1 MNRLTSGTVSL
12 IALLV
17 VSGCNNDPTE
27 DLRGPVTRIQSTPST
42 LNVTQGKTKTIQFTA
57 LDDQGNLIPSAYEVS
72 AVGSGISVKR
82 DSTFFEQFVGDSLT
96 VPATA
101 TTFQFIVSG
110 IDLVSTSF
118 VVSAAGQQITVPVV
132 VAPDPAFVPIS
143 TVTSTGPNAS
153 DTTVITAPA
162 GYVFNPDATVAFDA
176 GDAITLGVSD
186 DGTQL
191 FILPPPGATSK
202 GIVTGLAAP
211 YLPQAPV
218 SDSTDV
224 ALTIAATVPAQS
236 GTDQFATAP
245 TITIAPSGGS
255 TAFYDGAPMAAA
267 ACGDESGAPCQ
278 LYKFV
283 LSEDAVLD
291 FSLGWSN
298 VADLGLYILDSAG
311 NDVPDDTFCD
321 DNGRGSTAGL
331 EACALSLTAGTY
343 FAAVVSFGPFYPIPG
358 AAPGTDAAGGPDPNP
373 DWISLLV
380 TTE

>member
-42 LNVTQGKTKTIQFTA
+42 LNVTQGKTKTIQVTA

-82 DSTFFEQFVGDSLT
+82 DSSFFEQFVGDSLT

-118 VVSAAGQQITVPVV
+118 VVSAAGQQITIPVV
-132 VAPDPAFVPIS
+132 VAPDPAFAPIS

-162 GYVFNPDATVAFDA
+162 GYVFNPDAAVTFDA

-186 DGTQL
+186 DGSQL

-202 GIVTGLAAP
+202 GIVSGLAAP

-218 SDSTDV
+218 TDSTDV
-224 ALTIAATVPAQS
+224 ALTISTSVPPQP
-236 GTDQFATAP
+236 GTDDPTTAP
-245 TITIAPSGGS
+245 VIALPPSGGT
-255 TAFYDGAPMAAA
+255 TAFYDGTAFGAGP
-267 ACGDESGAPCQ
+267 CGVQSISPCQ
-278 LYKFV
+278 FYKITLPADGSF
-283 LSEDAVLD
+283 DA
-291 FSLGWSN
+291 SLAWSN
-298 VADLGLYILDSAG
+298 TTDLGLYVFESDGTTLTDQA
-311 NDVPDDTFCD
+311 CD
-321 DNGRGSTAGL
+321 DLGNAADGGA
-331 EACALSLTAGTY
+331 EACTITLAAGDYYIALVNFGPAYVPPDPAPDWLSLA
-343 FAAVVSFGPFYPIPG
+343 
-358 AAPGTDAAGGPDPNP
+358 
-373 DWISLLV
+373 IS
-380 TTE
+380 TP

>member
-27 DLRGPVTRIQSTPST
+27 NLRGPVTRIQATPTT
-42 LNVTQGKTKTIQFTA
+42 LNVTLGKVKTIQVQA
-57 LDDQGNLIPSAYEVS
+57 LDAQGNLIPSAYEVS
-72 AVGSGISVKR
+72 AVGPGISVKR
-82 DSTFFEQFVGDSLT
+82 DSSFFEQFVGDSLT
-96 VPATA
+96 APPTA
-101 TTFQFIVSG
+101 PTWQFIVSG
-110 IDLVSTSF
+110 NDLVSTSF
-118 VVSAAGQQITVPVV
+118 TLSGAGQTITIPVL
-132 VAPDPAFVPIS
+132 VAPDPANVPIS

-176 GDAITLGVSD
+176 GAAITLSVSD
-186 DGTQL
+186 DGSQL

-224 ALTIAATVPAQS
+224 ALTIGATVPAQA

-245 TITIAPSGGS
+245 TIPIAPSGGS
-255 TAFYDGAPMAAA
+255 TAFYDGAPLNAPV
-267 ACGDESGAPCQ
+267 CGGINTGAPCQ

-283 LSEDAVLD
+283 LSEDAVID
-291 FSLGWSN
+291 ASLGWSN
-298 VADLGLYILDSAG
+298 VADLGLYILDAAG
-311 NDVPDDTFCD
+311 DDVPDALCD
-321 DNGRGSTAGL
+321 DNGRGSEGGL
-331 EACALSLTAGTY
+331 EACALTLPAGTY

-373 DWISLLV
+373 DWISLLL